1 MVFHVHINGAYNG
14 TFQSL
19 AEAMAHVEKWARPFN
34 NAWKILD
41 GHNQI
46 IAQS

>member
-1 MVFHVHINGAYNG
+1 MVFHVHINGTFSG

-19 AEAMAHVEKWARPFN
+19 AEAMAHVEQWARPHN

-46 IAQS
+46 VAQS